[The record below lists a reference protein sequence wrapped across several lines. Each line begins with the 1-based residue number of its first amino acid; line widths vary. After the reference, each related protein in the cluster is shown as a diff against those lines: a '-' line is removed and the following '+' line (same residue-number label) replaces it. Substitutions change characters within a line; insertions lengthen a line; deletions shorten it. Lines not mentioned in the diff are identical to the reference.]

1 MCELILQFLLTELN
15 TFYLKF
21 VLWVPP
27 DHWINLVRLFLVL
40 LCGAV
45 GLRETF
51 QYFDDPDCETFGRQ
65 SWVILAIV
73 VTEFLVVAKFDWD
86 TITKPLPRHV
96 AIFWLLGLVALISWT
111 LWNFFIAR
119 DFQKNAET
127 WLEEQRRRL
136 RWLRAKSIELGIYNP
151 ESNVLQKKFFTS
163 SIKRASA
170 GPKSP
175 STKSKVGI
183 SKAD

>member
-51 QYFDDPDCETFGRQ
+51 QYFDDP
-65 SWVILAIV
+65 
-73 VTEFLVVAKFDWD
+73 
-86 TITKPLPRHV
+86 
-96 AIFWLLGLVALISWT
+96 
-111 LWNFFIAR
+111 
-119 DFQKNAET
+119 
-127 WLEEQRRRL
+127 
-136 RWLRAKSIELGIYNP
+136 
-151 ESNVLQKKFFTS
+151 
-163 SIKRASA
+163 
-170 GPKSP
+170 
-175 STKSKVGI
+175 
-183 SKAD
+183 